1 MSPSEYGCAAL
12 RVLAKSLTLQTAEIQ
27 QGAMQVIAEAMR
39 RHPGAAGVQEEGCA
53 ALTSLAIPLSP
64 DDSQTVGVQTF
75 LVERASIS
83 AIVTA
88 MRQHTAVA
96 SMQEQGC
103 RALRSLANN
112 PHNKAAIVE
121 ADGLTAILN
130 SMKTHGRVPA
140 VQEFGCGALW
150 HLMVNSSANKRQLVE
165 SGGVGLILTALRVHV
180 ENGDVVAQTCAVRIL
195 FLSVTLFDPGLDC
208 KF

>member
-1 MSPSEYGCAAL
+1 
-12 RVLAKSLTLQTAEIQ
+12 
-27 QGAMQVIAEAMR
+27 
-39 RHPGAAGVQEEGCA
+39 
-53 ALTSLAIPLSP
+53 
-64 DDSQTVGVQTF
+64 
-75 LVERASIS
+75 
-83 AIVTA
+83 
-88 MRQHTAVA
+88 
-96 SMQEQGC
+96 MQEQGC

-180 ENGDVVAQTCAVRIL
+180 ENGDVVAQTCAVRML

-208 KF
+208 KL